1 VQKSHLNQR
10 IDGLD
15 VARGGA
21 LMAMASYHFCWDLEL
36 FGYMHAGTAASGALK
51 LYARAIA
58 TSFLFLAGFSL
69 VLATLSG
76 IKWRSFLLR
85 LGQIGAA
92 ALVISIV
99 TFNATPES
107 WIFFGI
113 LHHIVLASLIGLA
126 ALRLNWAIILAGA
139 MAALALPVSGL
150 ISTEAP
156 WLSFIGLYEIAPRS
170 NDFVPLLPW
179 LAASLAGIAS
189 AKIVVANNWLEILAK
204 PKALNSPWRQLKFL
218 GRHSLLFYILHQP
231 LLIGLVWLG
240 AQFMPPSEVA
250 SNAAFQAECRM
261 VCKGPASDGQTSS
274 APLSDHEC
282 ETYCNCFE
290 RALKDSA
297 AQWSQLSD
305 EDKMSAIGALCST
318 AMRETAKP

>member
-15 VARGGA
+15 VARGIA

-36 FGYMHAGTAASGALK
+36 FGYFEAGTAASGALK

-92 ALVISIV
+92 ALVISLV
-99 TFNATPES
+99 TFYAMPES

-126 ALRLNWAIILAGA
+126 AVRLNWALVLAGA
-139 MAALALPVSGL
+139 VFALALPVSGL
-150 ISTEAP
+150 ISTQAA
-156 WLSFIGLYEIAPRS
+156 WLSFIGLYDIAPRS

-189 AKIVVANNWLEILAK
+189 AKIVVAKDWLEILAK
-204 PKALNSPWRQLKFL
+204 PKAVNSPWRQLKFL
-218 GRHSLLFYILHQP
+218 GRHSLLAYILHQP

-240 AQFMPPSEVA
+240 AQFVPPAEIA
-250 SNAAFQAECRM
+250 SNAAFQAECKK
-261 VCKGPASDGQTSS
+261 VCIAQFSD
-274 APLSDHEC
+274 DEC

-297 AQWSQLSD
+297 AQWSQLPD
-305 EDKMSAIGALCST
+305 EDKMATIGALCST
-318 AMRETAKP
+318 AMRETAKPLGH